1 MQRLLWSEM
10 LACRDSI
17 CLLQIKQQFSEN
29 RVQINQRGLVIRIV
43 GISGSLRKRSLNTAL
58 LRAAGKLIPADV
70 ELEVVTPEGIP
81 LYDGDL
87 EAEKGVPHAVVM
99 LQDKIARS
107 DGILLATPEY
117 NHSIPGV
124 FKNTIDWLSRPPETI
139 SKVFGGRPVAVIGAT
154 PGGFGTALS
163 QNAWLPVLKRL
174 GTRTWFGGQ
183 LMVSRAQQ
191 VFDETGELTDETVR
205 DQLEAF
211 LGGFVSFIQSGN
223 HQ

>member
-1 MQRLLWSEM
+1 M
-10 LACRDSI
+10 
-17 CLLQIKQQFSEN
+17 N
-29 RVQINQRGLVIRIV
+29 RIV
-43 GISGSLRKRSLNTAL
+43 GISGSLRKGSLNTAL
-58 LRAAGKLIPADV
+58 LRAAAKLTPADV
-70 ELEVVTPEGIP
+70 ELEVVTPANIP

-87 EAEKGVPHAVVM
+87 EAEKGVPRAVVM
-99 LQDKIARS
+99 LQDKIAKS

-139 SKVFGGRPVAVIGAT
+139 AKVFGGRPVAVIGAT
-154 PGGFGTALS
+154 PGGFGTAFS

-174 GTRTWFGGQ
+174 GTRPWFGGQ

-191 VFDETGELTDETVR
+191 VFDEAGELTDETVR

-211 LGGFVSFIQSGN
+211 LDGFVSFIQSGN
-223 HQ
+223 QR